1 MHLKKIHTHCQVIKE
16 LEGILE
22 VNQPE
27 YPKQGEVKKKK
38 KKPTAPHHKK

>member
-1 MHLKKIHTHCQVIKE
+1 MHLKKIHTHRQVIKE
-16 LEGILE
+16 LEGILG

-38 KKPTAPHHKK
+38 KPTAPHHKK